1 MKTWLQRLFDVR
13 RDEVLPVCLAALFFF
28 CVLVALMIL
37 RPAREALGL
46 RGGIDAVRWL
56 FMGTALVA
64 LLVNPLFGWLVSR
77 LPRLQF
83 ISATYAFFACSLV
96 GFFLLLVW
104 TPEAVGVASGQVFYV
119 WFSVFNLFAT
129 MVFWALMADRFTLE
143 QGKRFFGLIAVGGTL
158 GAIAGPWLAS
168 QLAAPLGTLAL
179 LLVSAGF
186 LTAGLAAAWG
196 IARVRP
202 PRTAPAAEA
211 AGSGALVTGESVA
224 GERVRG
230 EGVRGEGAPA
240 DDAHTPIGGSAWAG
254 VRAVFG
260 SRYLLG
266 IAAYVVILAVMATF
280 LYFTRL
286 QMVAELGD
294 DLDLRTTMFA
304 RIDLITQIATLLLQA
319 LVAGRLMQ
327 RVGVPLTLA
336 LLPLTTALGFV
347 GLAMV
352 GSLAA
357 LVAFE
362 AAFRAVQRALMR
374 PARETLFTV
383 LPREDKYKAK
393 AFIDTF
399 VYRGGDVVGAQLE
412 GLLGRLGMGLAALAS
427 VAVPLALLWAGLA
440 LWLGRTQQRMA
451 AQLPMSKEHPP
462 HKGENRHDFPT

>member
-13 RDEVLPVCLAALFFF
+13 RDEVLPVCLAVAFFF

-104 TPEAVGVASGQVFYV
+104 TPEAVGVVSGQVFYV

-129 MVFWALMADRFTLE
+129 MVFWALMADRFALE

-168 QLAAPLGTLAL
+168 QLAAPLGTPAL

-211 AGSGALVTGESVA
+211 AGPGELVTRESVTGE
-224 GERVRG
+224 R
-230 EGVRGEGAPA
+230 VRGEGAPA
-240 DDAHTPIGGSAWAG
+240 DEACAPIGGSAWAG
-254 VRAVFG
+254 VRAVCA
-260 SRYLLG
+260 SRYLMG

-383 LPREDKYKAK
+383 LSREDKYKAK

-427 VAVPLALLWAGLA
+427 VAVPLALLWAALA

-451 AQLPMSKEHPP
+451 ASSEPARAAQDVR
-462 HKGENRHDFPT
+462 RHDVRGQVR

>member
-13 RDEVLPVCLAALFFF
+13 RDEVLPVCLAVLFFF

-56 FMGTALVA
+56 FMGTALAA

-83 ISATYAFFACSLV
+83 ITATYAFFACSLV
-96 GFFLLLVW
+96 GFHLLLVL
-104 TPEAVGVASGQVFYV
+104 TPEAVGVVSGQVFYV

-158 GAIAGPWLAS
+158 GAIAGPWLAAR
-168 QLAAPLGTLAL
+168 LAAPLGTPAL

-196 IARVRP
+196 IARVGA
-202 PRTAPAAEA
+202 PRSAPLAAATGRGA
-211 AGSGALVTGESVA
+211 ALP
-224 GERVRG
+224 G
-230 EGVRGEGAPA
+230 EGVRGEEVRGERALA
-240 DDAHTPIGGSAWAG
+240 DDARAPIGGSAWAG
-254 VRAVFG
+254 VRAVFA

-266 IAAYVVILAVMATF
+266 MAAYVVILAVMATF

-304 RIDLITQIATLLLQA
+304 RIDLITQLATLLLQA

-347 GLAMV
+347 GLALV

-399 VYRGGDVVGAQLE
+399 VYRGGDVIGAQLE

-427 VAVPLALLWAGLA
+427 VALPLALLWAALA

-451 AQLPMSKEHPP
+451 AAAAAAAAPARAAQDAP
-462 HKGENRHDFPT
+462 RHDPHGQVR

>member
-1 MKTWLQRLFDVR
+1 M
-13 RDEVLPVCLAALFFF
+13 
-28 CVLVALMIL
+28 
-37 RPAREALGL
+37 
-46 RGGIDAVRWL
+46 
-56 FMGTALVA
+56 
-64 LLVNPLFGWLVSR
+64 
-77 LPRLQF
+77 
-83 ISATYAFFACSLV
+83 
-96 GFFLLLVW
+96 
-104 TPEAVGVASGQVFYV
+104 FYV

-129 MVFWALMADRFTLE
+129 MVFWALMADRFSLE

-158 GAIAGPWLAS
+158 GAITGPWLAS
-168 QLAAPLGTLAL
+168 RLAAPLGTPAL
-179 LLVSAGF
+179 LLVSAAF
-186 LTAGLAAAWG
+186 LAAGLAAAWG

-202 PRTAPAAEA
+202 ASAGTMPDD
-211 AGSGALVTGESVA
+211 AGSG
-224 GERVRG
+224 
-230 EGVRGEGAPA
+230 
-240 DDAHTPIGGSAWAG
+240 DDTHAPIGGSAWAG
-254 VRAVFG
+254 MRAVFA

-266 IAAYVVILAVMATF
+266 MAAYVVILAVMATF

-304 RIDLITQIATLLLQA
+304 RIDLITQVATLLLQA

-327 RVGVPLTLA
+327 RIGVPLTLA

-347 GLAMV
+347 GLALV

-451 AQLPMSKEHPP
+451 AAPP
-462 HKGENRHDFPT
+462 IDKGQAQHKGGNRDDLPP

>member
-1 MKTWLQRLFDVR
+1 MKSWLQRLFDVR

-46 RGGIDAVRWL
+46 RGGLDAVRWL
-56 FMGTALVA
+56 FMGTALAA

-96 GFFLLLVW
+96 GFHLLLVL

-129 MVFWALMADRFTLE
+129 MVFWALMADRFSLE

-168 QLAAPLGTLAL
+168 RLAAPLGTPAL

-186 LTAGLAAAWG
+186 LSAGLAAAWG
-196 IARVRP
+196 IARVRA
-202 PRTAPAAEA
+202 PRSAPAADA
-211 AGSGALVTGESVA
+211 TGRGGGVA
-224 GERVRG
+224 GELVRGEGVRG

-240 DDAHTPIGGSAWAG
+240 DDARTPIGGGAWAG
-254 VRAVFG
+254 VRAVFA

-304 RIDLITQIATLLLQA
+304 RIDLITQLATLLLQA

-451 AQLPMSKEHPP
+451 TAAASAPAAQDAP
-462 HKGENRHDFPT
+462 RHDPRGLVR

>member
-1 MKTWLQRLFDVR
+1 MKIWLQRLFDVR
-13 RDEVLPVCLAALFFF
+13 RDEVLPVCLAVLFFF

-83 ISATYAFFACSLV
+83 ISATYAFFACSLA
-96 GFFLLLVW
+96 GFFLLLVL
-104 TPEAVGVASGQVFYV
+104 TPEAVGVVSGQVFYV

-158 GAIAGPWLAS
+158 GAIVGPWLAS
-168 QLAAPLGTLAL
+168 QLAAPLGTPAL

-186 LTAGLAAAWG
+186 LAAGLAAAWG

-202 PRTAPAAEA
+202 PPLAQVP
-211 AGSGALVTGESVA
+211 
-224 GERVRG
+224 GERVPG
-230 EGVRGEGAPA
+230 EMLPGDGAPGEA
-240 DDAHTPIGGSAWAG
+240 APVIDARAPIGGSPWAG
-254 VRAVFG
+254 VRAVFA

-427 VAVPLALLWAGLA
+427 VAVPLALLWAALA
-440 LWLGRTQQRMA
+440 IWLGRTQQRMA
-451 AQLPMSKEHPP
+451 ATAEPVRAAQDVR
-462 HKGENRHDFPT
+462 RHDMRGQVR